1 MGQQM
6 LVSFSSLIGMGY
18 ALYLAHIEKD
28 VLMVWCLYCV
38 ISLGI
43 MVVITLF
50 SLGWLSF
57 WGIRSRYEERHRG

>member
-1 MGQQM
+1 
-6 LVSFSSLIGMGY
+6 MGY
-18 ALYLAHIEKD
+18 ALYLAHIEID